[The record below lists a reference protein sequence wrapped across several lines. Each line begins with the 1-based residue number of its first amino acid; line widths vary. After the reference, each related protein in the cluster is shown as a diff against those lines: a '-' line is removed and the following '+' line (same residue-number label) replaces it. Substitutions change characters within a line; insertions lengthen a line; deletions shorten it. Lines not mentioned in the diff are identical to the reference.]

1 MKVNRKSKYNLSDGE
16 EEELEP
22 KDDFE
27 DNDVSLEDEEEDE
40 HVAKGMV

>member
-1 MKVNRKSKYNLSDGE
+1 MKVNRKSTYNLSDGE

-27 DNDVSLEDEEEDE
+27 DDVSLEDEEEDE